1 MVTVTVSEND
11 SARDRDPAG
20 RHGHGDRIMLSFK
33 FDLDFIVISRVD
45 SNRARPGGI
54 IMITIMMI
62 MIVTVMVQQ
71 GVGCYRG
78 VGFLC

>member
-1 MVTVTVSEND
+1 MLFSGTPGTGKTTVAKAICNE
-11 SARDRDPAG
+11 
-20 RHGHGDRIMLSFK
+20 

-54 IMITIMMI
+54 IMIIIMMI

-78 VGFLC
+78 VGLLC

>member
-54 IMITIMMI
+54 IIMMI

-78 VGFLC
+78 VGLLC